1 MIQIMEAS
9 NCLFLW
15 YNCYGDGMDIKI
27 KDFLDYLLNEKK
39 YSAHTSKN
47 YEIDIL
53 EFKSYLNKEM
63 VDYLSVDYDFIKGY
77 LMELYNRKL
86 SRNTVARKLS
96 SLRSFY
102 KYLFNNNLIKT
113 NPFKYVSTPKKEKK
127 LPKYLGIA
135 ELEIIFNTPDINT
148 PLGQRNRLILEML
161 YATGI
166 RVSELVNIKLS
177 DIDFFRK
184 EIKILG
190 KGNKE
195 RIDPFGDYC
204 LEAINMFLEDGRK
217 KILEKHHVTCD
228 YLIINE
234 RGKQI
239 TTRGVEKII
248 SDTVKKAALK
258 KHVSPHMLRHTFAT
272 HLLNEGCDIRSVQEL
287 LGHES
292 LESTQI
298 YTHVSNERLR
308 AVYLNCH
315 PRNKE

>member
-1 MIQIMEAS
+1 MYKSVQEFLEYIIKQKNYS
-9 NCLFLW
+9 N
-15 YNCYGDGMDIKI
+15 N
-27 KDFLDYLLNEKK
+27 
-39 YSAHTSKN
+39 TSKN
-47 YEIDIL
+47 YKIDIL
-53 EFKSYLNKEM
+53 EFGSYLDKEGIN
-63 VDYLSVDYDFIKGY
+63 YLDVDYDFIKGY

-86 SRNTVARKLS
+86 SRNSVARKLS

-113 NPFKYVSTPKKEKK
+113 NPFKYVSTPKKEKR
-127 LPKYLGIA
+127 LPKYLGVE
-135 ELEIIFNTPDINT
+135 ELEIIFNTPNVNT
-148 PLGQRNRLILEML
+148 PLGQRDKLILEIL

-166 RVSELVNIKLS
+166 RVGELVNIKLS
-177 DIDFFRK
+177 DIDFYRK
-184 EIKILG
+184 EIRVLG

-204 LEAINMFLEDGRK
+204 LDAINLFLEDGRK
-217 KILEKHHVTCD
+217 KILNKHHTTCE

-234 RGKQI
+234 QGKKI
-239 TTRGVEKII
+239 TTRGVEKLIDNI
-248 SDTVKKAALK
+248 VKQASLK

-272 HLLNEGCDIRSVQEL
+272 HLLNEGCDIRTVQEL

-308 AVYLNCH
+308 AVYLKCH
-315 PRNKE
+315 PLNNKK

>member
-1 MIQIMEAS
+1 MLKES
-9 NCLFLW
+9 LKSFLN
-15 YNCYGDGMDIKI
+15 YIIKQ
-27 KDFLDYLLNEKK
+27 KK
-39 YSAHTSKN
+39 YSVNTAKN

-53 EFKSYLNKEM
+53 EFKEYIDKESISYLE
-63 VDYLSVDYDFIKGY
+63 VDYDFIKGY

-86 SRNTVARKLS
+86 SRNSVARKLS

-127 LPKYLGIA
+127 LPKYIGVE
-135 ELEIIFNTPDINT
+135 ELEIIFNTPDLST
-148 PLGQRNRLILEML
+148 PLGQRDRLILEVL

-166 RVSELVNIKLS
+166 RVSELVNIKIN
-177 DIDFFRK
+177 DIDFYKK
-184 EIKILG
+184 EVKILG

-204 LEAINMFLEDGRK
+204 LDAMEIFIKGGRK
-217 KILEKHHVTCD
+217 ELLKKFNTTCE
-228 YLIINE
+228 YLIINGH
-234 RGKQI
+234 GKKI

-248 SDTVKKAALK
+248 DNVIKKASLK
-258 KHVSPHMLRHTFAT
+258 KHVSPHMLRHSFAT
-272 HLLNEGCDIRSVQEL
+272 HLLNEGCDILTVQEL

-292 LESTQI
+292 LESTQV

-308 AVYLNCH
+308 SVYLKCH
-315 PRNKE
+315 PLNKK